1 MASISP
7 VALALTGATALC
19 NLVARTRRSAPPQGK
34 SPVALALTGATALY
48 DLVARIRRNAP
59 PPGKSLRHQ
68 AFKYLTV
75 WQTPD
80 GRRRWC
86 C

>member
-7 VALALTGATALC
+7 VALSLTGATALC
-19 NLVARTRRSAPPQGK
+19 
-34 SPVALALTGATALY
+34 

-68 AFKYLTV
+68 AFKHLTA
-75 WQTPD
+75 WQIP
-80 GRRRWC
+80 GARRRWC
-86 C
+86 CRYLLRCGPRT